1 MIDDVAVMHRP
12 LPDLICINLVNFIA
26 HQVHRVDHFV
36 DGGLG
41 FANLIAESQVGLG
54 FEGPSSSSLIAA
66 VVDHDEGTIV
76 QLLGFVLREQ
86 WLEMVGCLLS
96 CL

>member
-1 MIDDVAVMHRP
+1 MHRS
-12 LPDLICINLVNFIA
+12 LSNLVCVNLVYFISN
-26 HQVHRVDHFV
+26 QVHRVDHFI

-41 FANLIAESQVGLG
+41 FAYLIAESQVRYM

-66 VVDHDEGTIV
+66 VVYNDEGTIV

-86 WLEMVGCLLS
+86 WLEMVGSLLGS
-96 CL
+96 L